1 MPPPN
6 AALPNGG
13 EVYDFRR
20 DDNSRFQLAL
30 LGMGKDNLRG
40 GMNVEETRTAP
51 LFCKEAAEIA
61 ERESPDY
68 GFPYKQ
74 YGLLAGRTRSI
85 GGPSE
90 ESGSQTKVEEDP
102 RIFLNVSA
110 PWSAFICGSQG
121 SGKSHSLACML
132 ENCLVS
138 HEHLGSLPHPLT
150 AMVYHYDPQA
160 SMAGQVCEAVYLCSP
175 SVEVRVLVSPTSY
188 HRMVKLYGNL
198 KGLSP
203 GCTVVIEPLILKQEY
218 INVERVTAFMAA
230 NDNGEGL
237 PLYMYSV
244 LRLLREMAS
253 EPNAKPGIDYQDF
266 RARVDMLGFSPA
278 QKIPLSLR
286 LDLLEEFIEAQTP
299 KLKGNLN
306 PRKKGNDWGPVPGRL
321 TIIDLSCR
329 FLDVSTACTLFDIYL
344 GVFLEQKLDIGRLV
358 ALDEAHKVCNTF
370 LPSFSPS
377 TPRSLPGYP
386 QSLLTYTSYF
396 KTNLFPY
403 AVHGRIHW
411 SLKADR
417 FLIIR
422 NPPPTA

>member
-6 AALPNGG
+6 STLPDGG

-20 DDNSRFQLAL
+20 DDNSEFQLAL
-30 LGMGKDNLRG
+30 LGMEKDNLRG
-40 GMNVEETRTAP
+40 GMNVEETQTAP
-51 LFCKEAAEIA
+51 LFCKEAAEVA
-61 ERESPDY
+61 ERELPGCS
-68 GFPYKQ
+68 FPYKQ

-85 GGPSE
+85 GGPSDE
-90 ESGSQTKVEEDP
+90 VGSQKVEEDP

-138 HEHLGSLPHPLT
+138 HGHLGSLPHPLT
-150 AMVYHYDPQA
+150 AMVFHYDTQA
-160 SMAGQVCEAVYLCSP
+160 SMTGQVCEAVYLCSP

-203 GCTVVIEPLILKQEY
+203 GCSVIIEPLILKQEY
-218 INVERVTAFMAA
+218 LNVERVMAFMAA
-230 NDNGEGL
+230 SDTGEGL
-237 PLYMYSV
+237 PLYIHSV

-253 EPNAKPGIDYQDF
+253 EPNAKPGLDYQDF

-278 QKIPLSLR
+278 QKLPLSLR
-286 LDLLEEFIEAQTP
+286 LELLEEFIEAQTP
-299 KLKGNLN
+299 KIKTNLT
-306 PRKKGNDWGPVPGRL
+306 PRGKGNDWGPVPGRI
-321 TIIDLSCR
+321 TIIDLSCH

-370 LPSFSPS
+370 LASFSPS
-377 TPRSLPGYP
+377 PPRSFPGLYP
-386 QSLLTYTSYF
+386 QSLLT
-396 KTNLFPY
+396 
-403 AVHGRIHW
+403 
-411 SLKADR
+411 
-417 FLIIR
+417 
-422 NPPPTA
+422 